1 MAAFQKMMEQMGQ
14 GGQGGPDFGAARPP
28 LANGPAVGGSGAQA
42 DHDAEHKK
50 WVSVYP
56 IYFDAKRHFG
66 KGCRRVSYEKASP
79 FPSQLWLAK
88 AAGRLNLQYVQ
99 EPYKTHPQDW
109 ENPGRI
115 KVKLVDDEGNP
126 VNAEYPN
133 KKQLFDAIADI
144 IQSNCGGKPPALAP
158 RKKRT
163 SPTTLKKQALEA
175 NAKNAAASGSSAA
188 ASGPSKKKPQG
199 KGQPQTASAKP
210 VKPTLT
216 KEQRKEI
223 FKARRDPNPNPIR
236 ERLAQIKFP
245 PMLEMRLPAH
255 SPALEGGLLNMNM
268 AEAMGGMPPGGAE
281 ALGPLQG
288 MLGSMGL
295 GGDDDDD
302 DDEEQEAQEDAGK
315 KKDPMNPLNLGR
327 RQRKKMVRVGR

>member
-1 MAAFQKMMEQMGQ
+1 MMEQMGQ
-14 GGQGGPDFGAARPP
+14 AQSGSDFGATRPP
-28 LANGPAVGGSGAQA
+28 LADGPVVGGSGAQT
-42 DHDAEHKK
+42 DGEHKR

-56 IYFDAKRHFG
+56 IYFDAKRHYG
-66 KGCRRVSYEKASP
+66 KGCRRVAYDKASA
-79 FPSQLWLAK
+79 FPTQLWLAK

-115 KVKLVDDEGNP
+115 KVKLIDEQGHAINKQ
-126 VNAEYPN
+126 YTN
-133 KKQLFDAIADI
+133 KKQLFDAIAEI
-144 IQSNCGGKPPALAP
+144 VQANCGGKPPALEP

-163 SPTTLKKQALEA
+163 SPATLKKEALEA
-175 NAKNAAASGSSAA
+175 NAKNAAASSSSAA
-188 ASGPSKKKPQG
+188 AISQKKKAQSKGQQQLSSVPQG
-199 KGQPQTASAKP
+199 
-210 VKPTLT
+210 KPTLT
-216 KEQRKEI
+216 KEQRKQI
-223 FKARRDPNPNPIR
+223 SKAQRDPNPNPIR
-236 ERLAQIKFP
+236 KRLAQIKFP

-268 AEAMGGMPPGGAE
+268 AEAMGGMPPGGAD

-295 GGDDDDD
+295 GGGDD
-302 DDEEQEAQEDAGK
+302 DDEDEEPDVQEEAGK